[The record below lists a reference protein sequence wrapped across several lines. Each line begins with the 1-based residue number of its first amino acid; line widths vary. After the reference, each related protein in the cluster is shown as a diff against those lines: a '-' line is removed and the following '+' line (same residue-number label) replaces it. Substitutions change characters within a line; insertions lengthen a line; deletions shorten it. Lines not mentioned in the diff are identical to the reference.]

1 MNVGFKSPVTV
12 GSEPAERGLDLR
24 TYLNFLW
31 RNWMFIGAL
40 VALSLLVGIVYLVRA
55 TPLYTATVQILLDAS
70 QERNAGAG
78 GDLVPSQ
85 IYDYSTMESQLSIIN
100 SDPLLRRVVIKE
112 GLAAPPQ
119 TDTPQNEDEKAAE
132 AQRIQDAINRLRGSL
147 RAKRVGQSNAFDISI
162 TWPDPKRA
170 GQLANAVADAYIV
183 DQLDTRLEAA
193 KRTSGWLSDRIVE
206 LRKQLREFRG
216 GRCPIPKGQWAC
228 SFGRQ
233 PHAQRP
239 AAFGS

>member
-1 MNVGFKSPVTV
+1 MNVGFKAPVTL
-12 GSEPAERGLDLR
+12 GSEPAERSLDLR

-31 RNWMFIGAL
+31 RNWMFIGAI

-55 TPLYTATVQILLDAS
+55 TPIYTATVQILLDP
-70 QERNAGAG
+70 QREKGTGAG

-85 IYDYSTMESQLSIIN
+85 IYNYAMMESQLSIIN

-112 GLAAPPQ
+112 QLAASPQ
-119 TDTPQNEDEKAAE
+119 TDTPQSEDEKSAQ
-132 AQRIQDAINRLRGSL
+132 AQRIQDAINRLRGAL

-162 TWPDPKRA
+162 TWPDPKQA
-170 GQLANAVADAYIV
+170 AQLANAVADAYIV

-206 LRKQLREFRG
+206 LRKQLRESEEAVAQFRKENAT
-216 GRCPIPKGQWAC
+216 CTFEP
-228 SFGRQ
+228 Q
-233 PHAQRP
+233 PYAQR
-239 AAFGS
+239 AAALGS